1 MSCLYLVVSYLIDWF
16 NQSERYCP
24 VLVLQQGG
32 GQYIERGTLGRRTER
47 STGIVV
53 ITNHDVASST

>member
-1 MSCLYLVVSYLIDWF
+1 MG
-16 NQSERYCP
+16 RRG
-24 VLVLQQGG
+24 QGDS
-32 GQYIERGTLGRRTER
+32 IERGTLGRRTER